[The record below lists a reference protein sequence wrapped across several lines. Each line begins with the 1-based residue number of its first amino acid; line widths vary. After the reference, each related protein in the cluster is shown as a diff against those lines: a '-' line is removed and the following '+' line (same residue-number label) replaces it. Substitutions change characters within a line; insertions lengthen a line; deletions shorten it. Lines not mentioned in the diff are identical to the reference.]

1 MKFGKKPQAIWH
13 ESKEL
18 TNGFSKFNLQINRL
32 MLLDNLWEKVVGS
45 KAKYW
50 KLYAVKGGTLYVK
63 TAATAAKHELL
74 LTEKQ
79 IIRELNKSFDKPW
92 IKSISAV

>member
-1 MKFGKKPQAIWH
+1 MKFGRKPQAIWH
-13 ESKEL
+13 EAKEL
-18 TNGFSKFNLQINRL
+18 TNGFSKFNMQISRF
-32 MLLDNLWEKVVGS
+32 MLLDNLWEKVVGG

-50 KLYAVKGGTLYVK
+50 KLHAVKGGTIYVK